1 MKSHSIPSDV
11 IAFKSISTG
20 GNSAGNGGDG
30 INKGNITDNAHID
43 FNPTNKAYGS
53 DVSVNTGDHVSQKAY
68 WDAGNA
74 SADADKHSKAYGG
87 DANSNGDQ
95 HNYSGHDTSHVSADT
110 TAYQSNWLAADLS
123 QNVVAGVGGNG
134 GDDNY
139 ASGGEVSL
147 HN

>member
-1 MKSHSIPSDV
+1 MTSHSIPSDT

-30 INKGNITDNAHID
+30 INKGDIINNAHLD

-53 DVSVNTGDHVSQKAY
+53 DVYVNNGDHVSQKAY

-74 SADADKHSKAYGG
+74 SADADKYSKAYGG
-87 DANSNGDQ
+87 DANSNGSQ
-95 HNYSGHDTSHVSADT
+95 HNYSGHDTSTVHADT
-110 TAYQSNWLAADLS
+110 NAYQDNWLAANMS
-123 QNVVAGVGGNG
+123 QNVVAGVGGDG
-134 GDDNY
+134 GDYNY
-139 ASGGEVSL
+139 ASSGDVSL